1 MEEKERKEVA
11 TVPLAYHELCLDRE
25 KAEKRLV
32 IIAWAVSLVAV
43 VALFV
48 FLWLQYDYIGY
59 DSETTSLTQTGVYV
73 LSDSKGNI
81 IAADVTPAEIAE
93 IFGELEM
100 VDGGET
106 DTDNPPSNSPIP

>member
-1 MEEKERKEVA
+1 MENRERQEVA
-11 TVPLAYHELCLDRE
+11 TIPLAYHELCLDRE

-59 DSETTSLTQTGVYV
+59 EEVQQTGVYV
-73 LSDSKGNI
+73 LSDSAENV
-81 IAADVTPAEIAE
+81 IAADADADQI
-93 IFGELEM
+93 IDLLRGEP
-100 VDGGET
+100 DGE
-106 DTDNPPSNSPIP
+106 NSSEDSPLS